1 VLSQNMIP
9 RREAILKV
17 AARLFAEKGYNE
29 TSMAEVARTSGVAQ
43 GTIFYHFKNKEELF
57 LAVLDD
63 FRASVTREFENHLQ
77 DKSANGLETVA
88 DALNFYL
95 FLAGSMEDQFR
106 ILHRHHA
113 YELARSNPVCR
124 AHLEAIYNRFV
135 DIFERAILLGQQDG
149 SIRAMPARKVALI
162 VFSMADSLVRFNT
175 YELYDG
181 GVLSDEL
188 LECCRRIL
196 VNHDLP

>member
-1 VLSQNMIP
+1 MIP

-17 AARLFAEKGYNE
+17 AAGRFAEKGYNE
-29 TSMAEVARTSGVAQ
+29 TSMAEVARISGVAQ

-57 LAVLDD
+57 LAVLDE
-63 FRASVTREFENHLQ
+63 FQASVTREFENRVQ
-77 DKSANGLETVA
+77 EKSCNGLERVE

-106 ILHRHHA
+106 ILHRHYA

-124 AHLEAIYNRFV
+124 SYLEAIYDCFV
-135 DIFERAILLGQQDG
+135 DIFEKAILQGQQDG
-149 SIRAMPARKVALI
+149 SIRAMSARKVALI
-162 VFSMADSLVRFNT
+162 LFTMVDGLVRFNT

-181 GVLSDEL
+181 GGLTDEL
-188 LECCRRIL
+188 LGSCRRIL
-196 VNHDLP
+196 VNHDLL